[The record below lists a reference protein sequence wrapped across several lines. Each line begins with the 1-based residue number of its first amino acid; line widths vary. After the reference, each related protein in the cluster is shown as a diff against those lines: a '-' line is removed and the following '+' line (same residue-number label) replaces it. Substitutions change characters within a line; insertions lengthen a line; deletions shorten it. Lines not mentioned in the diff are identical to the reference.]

1 MFDYIIHAALKQRLL
16 VLGISLLLIIY
27 GALTLRQMPVD
38 VFPRPQQ
45 TDRDADDRSRRHGRR
60 RRSSNW

>member
-27 GALTLRQMPVD
+27 GALTLRLEV
-38 VFPRPQQ
+38 
-45 TDRDADDRSRRHGRR
+45 
-60 RRSSNW
+60 SSETAALA